1 MSKTTDVR
9 VIRTEEQYHA
19 YLSEVEGLLTLNLIA
34 GSEDAERLELLTVV
48 IENYENAHYP
58 VAPINPIDAI
68 KFRMDE
74 QGLKQSDLTPYFG
87 TKSRVSEVLA
97 GKRPL
102 TVAMIKAL
110 SIGLGISPQT
120 LLGMETEAGYAD
132 RAAPEKVN
140 WSKFPIKEM
149 FSKGWIENIASKTKS
164 NAEEQV
170 KKFIGSLGENYT
182 ATAFKRTLNG
192 DAYSPA
198 TIYKLHA
205 WIARVVQKA
214 REKELKNEFKADLLN
229 KDFLKELA
237 HLSWSEYGPL
247 LAVEFLEKHGI
258 CVIIEP
264 PLTGT
269 AVDGA
274 ALKDVDGKPII
285 ALTLRQDRLDNFWFT
300 LLHEVVHIWKHTDS
314 NNTFVDDMES
324 LKDSTDKMEAEANRI
339 ARDTLIPRIVWKRS
353 AAYLNPST
361 NTIDE
366 LSRELR
372 IHPAIIAGRIRR
384 ETSKYNQFSELVG
397 QGEVRKHFPN
407 HIW

>member
-1 MSKTTDVR
+1 MSKIADVR

-19 YLSEVEGLLTLNLIA
+19 YLSEVERLLTLESIA
-34 GSEDAERLELLTVV
+34 GSEDSERLELLTVV

-58 VAPINPIDAI
+58 ITPINPIDAI
-68 KFRMDE
+68 KFRMEE

-87 TKSRVSEVLA
+87 TKSRVSEVLS
-97 GKRPL
+97 GKRQL

-132 RAAPEKVN
+132 RAATEEVN

-149 FSKGWIENIASKTKS
+149 LNKGWIKS
-164 NAEEQV
+164 IKPKNKIDVEEQV
-170 KKFIGSLGENYT
+170 IKFIENLGVNYT
-182 ATAFKRTLNG
+182 AAAFKRTLNG
-192 DAYSPA
+192 DAYSP
-198 TIYKLHA
+198 TNVYKLHA
-205 WIARVVQKA
+205 WVARVVQKS
-214 REKELKNEFKADLLN
+214 REKKLAAEFKQDCFS

-247 LAVEFLEKHGI
+247 LAVEFLEKNGI
-258 CVIIEP
+258 CVVIEP
-264 PLTGT
+264 PLTGI

-274 ALKDVDGKPII
+274 ALKDTDGRPII

-300 LLHEVVHIWKHTDS
+300 LLHEAVHIWKHADS
-314 NNTFVDDMES
+314 DNTFVDDLET

-339 ARDTLIPRIVWKRS
+339 ARDTLIPRVVWKRS
-353 AAYLNPST
+353 SAYLNPST
-361 NTIDE
+361 HTIDE

-384 ETSKYNQFSELVG
+384 ETGRYNQFSELVG
-397 QGEVRKHFPN
+397 LGEVRKHFPN
-407 HIW
+407 HNW